1 VLAQRLAVTPEALA
15 GLLGVEREAA

>member
-15 GLLGVEREAA
+15 GLLGVQGEAA